1 MQKIVVEFCY
11 LIKKYYVCNVKN
23 KNSMTGTAQIS
34 VILPFCNSKR
44 TLAACVESIL
54 SQSYSRFELLV
65 ADYGS
70 TDGSDKIINTFE
82 DQRIRVVKRVNG
94 YARALNS
101 LVEQAEGKYIVC
113 MDAGYMMSE
122 GRLQKQLNYMEQHSG
137 VALMGGYVE
146 QIEAEGVSLI
156 HDVPLQVTPLD
167 LVGYCCIHTPT
178 VVIRSK
184 IIKKEDGLYY
194 DESCGT
200 LADYALYCTMAQ
212 KGMKL
217 CNVEEVFAKTCLW
230 PKCEDFSLKDDV
242 SWNIRLNL
250 ASWIK
255 KCEYE
260 VMHDYQTLPPSDKK
274 LSVCISFLNEGE
286 EVGKTVKCIRETVGE
301 TVEIIV
307 INDASDDGYD
317 YEADLRGMNVYYYV
331 NKMRIGA
338 AESKEKA
345 VQICGT
351 PYFLLLDAH
360 MRFYTKD
367 WAEVIV
373 TEIER
378 NPNCLYCCKSRV
390 LTKSGDGV
398 VCDEKDVKEHGAY
411 LRFDLNSFVPRINW
425 MGQSRMPYLCEPQ
438 IPAILGATYA
448 TSKSYWNRL
457 KGLEGLIH
465 YGCEEQYLSVKAWL
479 EGGGCRLI
487 DNVII
492 GHIYRDDAPY
502 RRVFAPIVYNYVVV
516 VKTLFPTSE
525 RGWALAAIQKNYP
538 KAYEPLNVLSTLNM
552 SQLAELRRYFE
563 QTFKVNDFSYI
574 RKINNVVTFENV
586 LVLGEWGKR
595 LPTIIQ
601 EIEGE
606 LKENHEMN
614 LFCGKVGYMLALAE
628 YAEIYRDVE
637 VDKNASCLLSKILD
651 ALEAMDFSVSLSGG
665 IAGIGWALIYLLR
678 HNLLKDSLEKE
689 LKYIDHRIMEY
700 DVSRVSDKSFKTG
713 IGGILAY
720 VVTRLGMLNSFS
732 ESGFDEKYLSG
743 LKLVAEEIIA
753 DSNSDV
759 RTLSYA
765 YQFVFCMEQ
774 GKWNILPPKVSDL
787 LELPV
792 FVPKEGKYQKKGLYG
807 KAGLALFL
815 LGRIR
820 AAGSLYPDLLDEVKK

>member
-1 MQKIVVEFCY
+1 
-11 LIKKYYVCNVKN
+11 
-23 KNSMTGTAQIS
+23 
-34 VILPFCNSKR
+34 
-44 TLAACVESIL
+44 
-54 SQSYSRFELLV
+54 
-65 ADYGS
+65 
-70 TDGSDKIINTFE
+70 
-82 DQRIRVVKRVNG
+82 
-94 YARALNS
+94 
-101 LVEQAEGKYIVC
+101 
-113 MDAGYMMSE
+113 
-122 GRLQKQLNYMEQHSG
+122 
-137 VALMGGYVE
+137 
-146 QIEAEGVSLI
+146 
-156 HDVPLQVTPLD
+156 
-167 LVGYCCIHTPT
+167 
-178 VVIRSK
+178 
-184 IIKKEDGLYY
+184 
-194 DESCGT
+194 
-200 LADYALYCTMAQ
+200 
-212 KGMKL
+212 
-217 CNVEEVFAKTCLW
+217 
-230 PKCEDFSLKDDV
+230 
-242 SWNIRLNL
+242 
-250 ASWIK
+250 
-255 KCEYE
+255 
-260 VMHDYQTLPPSDKK
+260 
-274 LSVCISFLNEGE
+274 
-286 EVGKTVKCIRETVGE
+286 
-301 TVEIIV
+301 
-307 INDASDDGYD
+307 
-317 YEADLRGMNVYYYV
+317 
-331 NKMRIGA
+331 
-338 AESKEKA
+338 
-345 VQICGT
+345 
-351 PYFLLLDAH
+351 
-360 MRFYTKD
+360 
-367 WAEVIV
+367 
-373 TEIER
+373 
-378 NPNCLYCCKSRV
+378 
-390 LTKSGDGV
+390 
-398 VCDEKDVKEHGAY
+398 
-411 LRFDLNSFVPRINW
+411 
-425 MGQSRMPYLCEPQ
+425 
-438 IPAILGATYA
+438 
-448 TSKSYWNRL
+448 
-457 KGLEGLIH
+457 
-465 YGCEEQYLSVKAWL
+465 
-479 EGGGCRLI
+479 
-487 DNVII
+487 
-492 GHIYRDDAPY
+492 
-502 RRVFAPIVYNYVVV
+502 
-516 VKTLFPTSE
+516 
-525 RGWALAAIQKNYP
+525 
-538 KAYEPLNVLSTLNM
+538 M